1 MMSGWLDTLLVLIVL
16 TNLKLLGSSRLGG
29 CIRVV
34 AAQGVLLGGLPLLA
48 AGEMPG
54 MRALM
59 LSAAGVGLKGI
70 VFPWLLLR
78 ALREAKVQREV
89 RPYLGYTASM
99 LLGGGALGTALWATA
114 RLPLPP
120 AVRSSLL
127 VPVALATMLTGL
139 LIIVSRSKAITQVLG
154 YLVFENGIYAFGVG
168 IAPDAPILVELGI
181 LLDVFV
187 AVFVMGITI
196 FHISREFDDIDTEQL
211 SALRDWRPAPGETR
225 AAGRT
230 EATP

>member
-1 MMSGWLDTLLVLIVL
+1 MTGWLDTLLVLLVL
-16 TNLKLLGSSRLGG
+16 TNLKLLGTSRLGG
-29 CIRVV
+29 CIRAV
-34 AAQGVLLGGLPLLA
+34 AAQGFLLGGVPLLTGGGTLA
-48 AGEMPG
+48 P
-54 MRALM
+54 RALL

-70 VFPWLLLR
+70 VFPWLLSR

-89 RPYLGYTASM
+89 QPFLGYTASM
-99 LLGGGALGTALWATA
+99 LLGGGALGISLWAGS

-139 LIIVSRSKAITQVLG
+139 LVVVSRSKAITQVLG

-168 IAPDAPILVELGI
+168 IAPDAPLLVELGV

-196 FHISREFDDIDTEQL
+196 FHISREFDDIDTERL
-211 SALRDWRPAPGETR
+211 SALRDWRPAPG
-225 AAGRT
+225 AGRG
-230 EATP
+230 EGATPRS